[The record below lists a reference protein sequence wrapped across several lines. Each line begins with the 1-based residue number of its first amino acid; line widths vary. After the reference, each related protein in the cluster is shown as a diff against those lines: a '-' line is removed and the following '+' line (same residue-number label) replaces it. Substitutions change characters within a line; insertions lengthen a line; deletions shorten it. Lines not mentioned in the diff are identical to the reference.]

1 MKFLSIEK
9 EEIFL
14 WEKKIIH
21 YTIQLNSLKMK
32 DDVGGFVWKVGKL
45 FRREFKTKF

>member
-9 EEIFL
+9 KEIFL

-21 YTIQLNSLKMK
+21 YTIQLNSLTMK
-32 DDVGGFVWKVGKL
+32 DDVGGCCMESWKTISKRV
-45 FRREFKTKF
+45 